1 TVENDHFTHI
11 KNNHHLTVEGESRNK
26 ITKDQTLMVDGSVH
40 IKTGKLWAHEAGG
53 EVHLKAGQKVVIEAG
68 SELTIKA
75 GGSFVKVD
83 ASGVSLVGPAINLN
97 SGGSASSGSGFGGK
111 VATLPFGITPPSSP
125 EPVTLPVYSATQS
138 AGFNALVK
146 PCQQG

>member
-1 TVENDHFTHI
+1 
-11 KNNHHLTVEGESRNK
+11 
-26 ITKDQTLMVDGSVH
+26 M
-40 IKTGKLWAHEAGG
+40 
-53 EVHLKAGQKVVIEAG
+53 IEAG

-83 ASGVSLVGPAINLN
+83 ASGVSIVGSAINLN
-97 SGGSASSGSGFGGK
+97 SGGSPGSGSGFGGQ
-111 VATLPFGITPPSSP
+111 VATLPLGITSPSTP

-146 PCQQG
+146 PCPQG